1 MDAPRF
7 DSVSPQ
13 LQRTV
18 RVLSTLSYRGG
29 ALVAYLE
36 EIARAVSELIEI
48 DWSAVTL
55 CRGDRETVLASTMDL
70 GRGDQVYALHGTMAE
85 TVVRSGDLLAVEDTE
100 RCPECGQAPEGYHA
114 YLGVPL
120 RLPNGE
126 VIGTICSFH
135 RTPRTFS
142 ADERQIVR
150 LFAERAAIAID
161 NYELYQQQKSFN
173 ARLEAEVH
181 ERTAELRA
189 AQDKLLATER
199 LRAIGEFAST
209 IVHEVRSPL
218 SALGMLVEYLSD
230 LDLPEVAARR
240 VGLAAGELAR
250 LQDLLSEIL
259 LYAKPQPLQREVMEV
274 GRLVED
280 TLETVAA
287 MAPLHDR
294 PIQYEPCP
302 QTARVTGDRDK
313 LKQVFINLLVNAAEA
328 VGPGDPIRLAVDERT
343 AQGQVCINVQ
353 NGGNV
358 VPPDLLSRLTE
369 PFRTTKPGG
378 SGLGLAIVKRIV
390 DAHEGTLTISSSA
403 EAGTRVSVCLPA
415 GGEPERAS

>member
-1 MDAPRF
+1 VDAPSF

-29 ALVAYLE
+29 ELTAYLE
-36 EIARAVSELIEI
+36 EIAGAVSELIEI

-55 CRGDRETVLASTMDL
+55 CRGDHETVLASTIEL
-70 GRGDQVYALHGTMAE
+70 GGSDRVYALHGTMAD

-126 VIGTICSFH
+126 VVGTICSFH

-161 NYELYQQQKSFN
+161 NYELYQQQKAFN

-181 ERTAELRA
+181 KRTAELRA
-189 AQDKLLATER
+189 VQDKLVENER
-199 LRAIGEFAST
+199 LRAIGEFAAT

-218 SALGMLVEYLSD
+218 SALGMLVEYLSG
-230 LDLPEVAARR
+230 LELPEAAARR

-259 LYAKPQPLQREVMEV
+259 LYAKPQQLQREVMEV

-287 MAPLHDR
+287 MTPLRDR
-294 PIQYEPCP
+294 PIQYAPP
-302 QTARVTGDRDK
+302 AQMARVTGDRDK
-313 LKQVFINLLVNAAEA
+313 LKQVLINLMVNAAEA
-328 VGPGDPIRLAVDERT
+328 IGPGDPIRLAVHEHT
-343 AQGQVCINVQ
+343 VQGQVCIEVQ

-358 VPPDLLSRLTE
+358 IPSDLLSRITE
-369 PFRTTKPGG
+369 PFRTTKAGG

-390 DAHEGTLTISSSA
+390 NAHEGTLTISSST
-403 EAGTRVSVCLPA
+403 EAGTRVSVRLPA
-415 GGEPERAS
+415 GEETGS